1 MSSDKRHVA
10 EYDEVRMSAERA
22 SYQSWLDRRADEVFL
37 IADEARAKG
46 LDFSDEVEIPRTTD
60 LASRTEKLLEE
71 YLDGMSIEDDLRN
84 LLLTT
89 DRETAAIEIALD
101 VARRM
106 YARNNDIT
114 EAIDSGLRVGLGVL
128 TEAIL
133 VAPLDGIGRVRIM
146 NNADGSEFLSI
157 DFAGPIRAAG
167 GATRIASVSTPR
179 PTLSPES
186 MASVMS
192 LFLAYILRATSR
204 AISIAAVSLSV
215 VSRRLRKSSSIL
227 IPSRYSSSSFS
238 VLLARSVVRGIS
250 TSSEKSRPLALA
262 SSAMRKTSSA
272 RRSNQL

>member
-1 MSSDKRHVA
+1 MPSSR
-10 EYDEVRMSAERA
+10 
-22 SYQSWLDRRADEVFL
+22 
-37 IADEARAKG
+37 
-46 LDFSDEVEIPRTTD
+46 
-60 LASRTEKLLEE
+60 
-71 YLDGMSIEDDLRN
+71 
-84 LLLTT
+84 
-89 DRETAAIEIALD
+89 
-101 VARRM
+101 
-106 YARNNDIT
+106 
-114 EAIDSGLRVGLGVL
+114 
-128 TEAIL
+128 
-133 VAPLDGIGRVRIM
+133 RIM
-146 NNADGSEFLSI
+146 S
-157 DFAGPIRAAG
+157 PIRTLSAWPVPPAALMG
-167 GATRIASVSTPR
+167 PAKSMDRNSDPSALFMMRTLPMPSSGATRIASVSTPR